1 MGWGFLIHID
11 FISVSFCISPVF
23 HPTKW
28 VLTFLPEESK
38 RAAEQCSSNIY
49 IAFRTQPC
57 AQHVK
62 LISCGKKWWYDNS
75 FSVNVFADPVDVIDV
90 DWSSLMPK
98 QPKEPREPG
107 AALLKFTPGAVML
120 RVGISKRLAGPEL
133 FTKIKETCQRVL
145 EKPKGNFCR
154 D

>member
-1 MGWGFLIHID
+1 MNG
-11 FISVSFCISPVF
+11 
-23 HPTKW
+23 
-28 VLTFLPEESK
+28 
-38 RAAEQCSSNIY
+38 
-49 IAFRTQPC
+49 
-57 AQHVK
+57 
-62 LISCGKKWWYDNS
+62 
-75 FSVNVFADPVDVIDV
+75 FADPVDVIDV

-145 EKPKGNFCR
+145 EKPKGNCSYKDYTVFCEIPYEMCIISLF
-154 D
+154 